1 MKKIDLDNDKFFDY
15 ANSNLKSDLLDVYL
29 CATSKF
35 MIGTSSGLSAIS
47 YIFGTRLALT
57 NLLPTAT
64 VYLSKNDIFIPR
76 ILKSK
81 KNNKILS
88 FKEIFS
94 PPINIAMIDGSY
106 RNILEVEFVENSED
120 EIFNLV
126 KEMYENIFEI
136 KENKVDEKLQE
147 LFHKNLMEIE
157 PLIGFPNMSFQCN
170 VSSYFLKKY
179 NNLI

>member
-1 MKKIDLDNDKFFDY
+1 
-15 ANSNLKSDLLDVYL
+15 
-29 CATSKF
+29 
-35 MIGTSSGLSAIS
+35 
-47 YIFGTRLALT
+47 
-57 NLLPTAT
+57 
-64 VYLSKNDIFIPR
+64 
-76 ILKSK
+76 
-81 KNNKILS
+81 
-88 FKEIFS
+88 
-94 PPINIAMIDGSY
+94 MIDGSY